1 MRTTA
6 TLPRVRR
13 ATLLVVLAVA
23 CVFASVPTAM
33 AGQGAP
39 PTTDLTGYV
48 DDTPPPAQF
57 AQGGC
62 APAGGSAIADPDLP
76 SGDFVLVGGGWGHGA
91 GMSQYGAQGAGLLG
105 CTATQIL
112 TTYFPGTSIT
122 TVPQPDLVV
131 IGLGTA

>member
-1 MRTTA
+1 MRITA

-13 ATLLVVLAVA
+13 ATLLVVLALA

-39 PTTDLTGYV
+39 PTTDLTGYI

-62 APAGGSAIADPDLP
+62 TPAGGSAIADPDLP

-91 GMSQYGAQGAGLLG
+91 GMSQ
-105 CTATQIL
+105 
-112 TTYFPGTSIT
+112 
-122 TVPQPDLVV
+122 
-131 IGLGTA
+131 